1 MSLEKCHRRELGSS
15 LPSMGGGVTMTT
27 YEKLSIM
34 IQLSM
39 LLIELFRCFYN

>member
-1 MSLEKCHRRELGSS
+1 
-15 LPSMGGGVTMTT
+15 MTT

-39 LLIELFRCFYN
+39 LLIELFRFSITNEIA

>member
-1 MSLEKCHRRELGSS
+1 MKSYQRELGSS
-15 LPSMGGGVTMTT
+15 LPIIGGGDTMTT